1 MASVSNAFD
10 ALQDGTAVSSKKK
23 KRKGKKTQS
32 TSVDDAPLQE
42 RTVGPRPVP
51 SAHQLEAQAA
61 VTSLDTRLE
70 LWERWATELL
80 DEMNTRRGPYVDDAG
95 KPTFLRSAL
104 LASRAFETLAESCV
118 DVPLSEDG
126 GNLLYRLLKA
136 AFPSMEAEILQQ
148 LVVAMVKVSTLS
160 RGKGPEVVF
169 ASKRALRDVMAAV
182 KRNEAIGGDAS
193 NVWKKKTPTRPDK
206 SSTAKKPHR
215 HDKKAEFHDAMEM
228 VKYQQSAIDELD
240 DEAIGSVGSASATR
254 SISDL
259 QVALSLAARPIEE
272 VTVTSKR
279 GKKNK
284 NKGSGSFT
292 SPMLDSLK
300 QEEAAYAAEEARLN
314 EEISGLEMKL
324 NALRSQLSSL
334 HVSRQHVQQRK
345 DAILHS
351 LSTGQSSNGTVG
363 LFGMCEMRCVRWHR
377 GCRRQLNQ
385 RSRARR
391 LDAWRQWCSRY
402 SPPSGSR
409 MQRNESLH
417 WDMWMPWRRSFLCAS
432 PVRMI

>member
-10 ALQDGTAVSSKKK
+10 ALQNGTSVSSKKK
-23 KRKGKKTQS
+23 KRKGKKPQT
-32 TSVDDAPLQE
+32 TSVEAPSQE

-51 SAHQLEAQAA
+51 SAHQLESQAA
-61 VTSLDTRLE
+61 ETSQDTRLE

-80 DEMNTRRGPYVDDAG
+80 DEMNSRRGPYVDDAG

-136 AFPSMEAEILQQ
+136 AFPSMDAEILQQ
-148 LVVAMVKVSTLS
+148 LVVAIVKVSTLS

-182 KRNEAIGGDAS
+182 KRNEAIGSDAS
-193 NVWKKKTPTRPDK
+193 VWKKKAPTRPDK
-206 SSTAKKPHR
+206 SSISKKLHR
-215 HDKKAEFHDAMEM
+215 QDKKAEFHDALEM
-228 VKYQQSAIDELD
+228 VKYQQNAIDELD
-240 DEAIGSVGSASATR
+240 DEAIGSVGSASASR

-259 QVALSLAARPIEE
+259 QVALSLATRPSEE

-284 NKGSGSFT
+284 NKGSGSFS

-351 LSTGQSSNGTVG
+351 LSTGQSNGTVS
-363 LFGMCEMRCVRWHR
+363 GM
-377 GCRRQLNQ
+377 
-385 RSRARR
+385 A
-391 LDAWRQWCSRY
+391 
-402 SPPSGSR
+402 
-409 MQRNESLH
+409 
-417 WDMWMPWRRSFLCAS
+417 
-432 PVRMI
+432 